1 MAVEDR
7 AKELNS
13 VAEKIQGMFSTFRSQ
28 FKSISNKR
36 KRIRRNVAERKKRDA
51 KLRSASSSFGKS
63 IGNIKSKVLSG
74 PSSILGKVLNFASL
88 LLFGVAINAIA
99 GVNRKVDDESK
110 MMKENSE
117 NTGNFITGM
126 VAGIQNF
133 IAGFGLMEKK
143 VNNTFDDVDNSIKN
157 AENELQ
163 QFKGDADKLDDFNLS
178 NILTDSTQDEREDKL
193 EEEKSIDPKFKKS
206 NSKSDLRRNAIKTDN
221 LLKEKDIELVKT
233 EGLTSEDKKKNA
245 FTKRLF
251 KQLDANELNI
261 DNLQLS
267 TEAKDYDD
275 DGEVDE
281 KIIII
286 RQREIV
292 NK

>member
-13 VAEKIQGMFSTFRSQ
+13 LAEKIQGSFTNFRSQ

-51 KLRSASSSFGKS
+51 KLKSSSSSFGKS

-99 GVNRKVDDESK
+99 GVNRKVDDDSK

-143 VNNTFDDVDNSIKN
+143 VNNTFDDVDKSINN
-157 AENELQ
+157 AEKELQ
-163 QFKGDADKLDDFNLS
+163 EFKGEADKLDNFDLA
-178 NILTDSTQDEREDKL
+178 NILTDSTPEDDDKT
-193 EEEKSIDPKFKKS
+193 EEESIDSRFKTSSNKS
-206 NSKSDLRRNAIKTDN
+206 NLKRNADKTDQI
-221 LLKEKDIELVKT
+221 LKDKNIELVKT
-233 EGLTSEDKKKNA
+233 ENMTSKERQKAK

-261 DNLQLS
+261 DNLQLDS
-267 TEAKDYDD
+267 ELEDI
-275 DGEVDE
+275 DGDGVEE
-281 KIIII
+281 RIIII
-286 RQREIV
+286 RQKEII
-292 NK
+292 KQ

>member
-13 VAEKIQGMFSTFRSQ
+13 LAEKIQGTFANFRSQ
-28 FKSISNKR
+28 FKTISNKR
-36 KRIRRNVAERKKRDA
+36 KRIRRNVAERKKRNV

-74 PSSILGKVLNFASL
+74 PSSILDKVLNFASL

-99 GVNRKVDDESK
+99 GVNRKVDDDSK

-133 IAGFGLMEKK
+133 IAGFGMMEQK
-143 VNNTFDDVDNSIKN
+143 VNNTFDDVDKSINN
-157 AENELQ
+157 AEKEFQ
-163 QFKGDADKLDDFNLS
+163 EFKGEAEKLDNFDLA
-178 NILTDSTQDEREDKL
+178 NILTDSTQEDDDKT
-193 EEEKSIDPKFKKS
+193 EEESIDSRFKKS
-206 NSKSDLRRNAIKTDN
+206 TSKSNLKRNASRTDKILEN
-221 LLKEKDIELVKT
+221 KDIELVKT
-233 EGLTSEDKKKNA
+233 EGLTSDEKKKDK
-245 FTKRLF
+245 FVKKLF
-251 KQLDANELNI
+251 KKLDKNELNI
-261 DNLQLS
+261 DNLQLNVD
-267 TEAKDYDD
+267 TEDIDD
-275 DGEVDE
+275 DGVEE

-286 RQREIV
+286 RQKEVIS
-292 NK
+292 K

>member
-1 MAVEDR
+1 MAVEER

-13 VAEKIQGMFSTFRSQ
+13 LAEKIQGSFTNFRSQ

-36 KRIRRNVAERKKRDA
+36 KRIRRNVAEKKKRDA
-51 KLRSASSSFGKS
+51 KLKSSSSSFGKS

-99 GVNRKVDDESK
+99 GGNRKVDDDSK

-133 IAGFGLMEKK
+133 IGGFGLMEKK
-143 VNNTFDDVDNSIKN
+143 VNNTFDDVDKSVKN
-157 AENELQ
+157 AEKELQ
-163 QFKGDADKLDDFNLS
+163 EFKGEAEKLDNFDLA
-178 NILTDSTQDEREDKL
+178 NILTDSTQEDDDKT
-193 EEEKSIDPKFKKS
+193 EEESIDSRFKKS
-206 NSKSDLRRNAIKTDN
+206 TSKSNLKRNASRTDKILEN
-221 LLKEKDIELVKT
+221 KDIELVKT
-233 EGLTSEDKKKNA
+233 EGLTSDERKKNK
-245 FTKRLF
+245 FVKNLF
-251 KQLDANELNI
+251 KKLDTNELNI
-261 DNLQLS
+261 DNLQLNED
-267 TEAKDYDD
+267 TEDIDD
-275 DGEVDE
+275 DGVEE

-286 RQREIV
+286 RQKEVIS
-292 NK
+292 K

>member
-7 AKELNS
+7 AKELNLL
-13 VAEKIQGMFSTFRSQ
+13 AEKIQGSFVNFRSQ
-28 FKSISNKR
+28 FKIISNKR
-36 KRIRRNVAERKKRDA
+36 KRIIKNVAERKKRNT

-99 GVNRKVDDESK
+99 GVNRKVDDDTK
-110 MMKENSE
+110 MMKEDSE

-143 VNNTFDDVDNSIKN
+143 VNNTFDDVDKSVNDAKK
-157 AENELQ
+157 ELEG
-163 QFKGDADKLDDFNLS
+163 FKGDADKLEGFNLG
-178 NILTDSTQDEREDKL
+178 NILTDKSQDDNERES
-193 EEEKSIDPKFKKS
+193 EEESVDSKFKKKSSTS
-206 NSKSDLRRNAIKTDN
+206 NLKRNATKTDN
-221 LLKEKDIELVKT
+221 ILKDKDIELVKT
-233 EGLTSEDKKKNA
+233 EGLTSEDKKKNK
-245 FTKRLF
+245 FVKNLF
-251 KQLDANELNI
+251 KKLDKNELNI
-261 DNLQLS
+261 DNLQLNVD
-267 TEAKDYDD
+267 TEDIDGDD
-275 DGEVDE
+275 VDE

-286 RQREIV
+286 RQKEVI

>member
-36 KRIRRNVAERKKRDA
+36 KRIRRNIAEKKKRDA

-88 LLFGVAINAIA
+88 LLFGVAINSIA
-99 GVNRKVDDESK
+99 GVSRKVDDESK
-110 MMKENSE
+110 MMKEKSE

-157 AENELQ
+157 AENDLE

-178 NILTDSTQDEREDKL
+178 NILTDNTQDEREDKL
-193 EEEKSIDPKFKKS
+193 EEEKSIDPKFKKG

-267 TEAKDYDD
+267 TEAKDYND

>member
-13 VAEKIQGMFSTFRSQ
+13 LAEKIQGTFANFRSQ
-28 FKSISNKR
+28 FKTISNKR
-36 KRIRRNVAERKKRDA
+36 KRIRRNVAERKKRNV

-74 PSSILGKVLNFASL
+74 PSSILDKVLNFASL

-99 GVNRKVDDESK
+99 GVNRKVDDDSK

-143 VNNTFDDVDNSIKN
+143 VNNTFDDVDKSINN
-157 AENELQ
+157 AEKELQ
-163 QFKGDADKLDDFNLS
+163 EFKGEADKLDNFDLA
-178 NILTDSTQDEREDKL
+178 NILTDSTPEDDDKT
-193 EEEKSIDPKFKKS
+193 EEESIDSRFKTSSNKS
-206 NSKSDLRRNAIKTDN
+206 NLKRNADKTDKI
-221 LLKEKDIELVKT
+221 LKDKDIELVQT
-233 EGLTSEDKKKNA
+233 EGLTPEDKKKNA
-245 FTKRLF
+245 FTKKLF
-251 KQLDANELNI
+251 KQLDKNELNI
-261 DNLQLS
+261 DNLKIN
-267 TEAKDYDD
+267 TELEDI
-275 DGEVDE
+275 DGDGVDE

>member
-36 KRIRRNVAERKKRDA
+36 KRIRRNIAEKKKRDA
-51 KLRSASSSFGKS
+51 KLKSASSSFGKS

-88 LLFGVAINAIA
+88 LLFGVAINSIA
-99 GVNRKVDDESK
+99 GVSRKVDDESK
-110 MMKENSE
+110 MMKEKSD

-157 AENELQ
+157 AENDLQ

-178 NILTDSTQDEREDKL
+178 NILTDNTQDEREDKI
-193 EEEKSIDPKFKKS
+193 EEEKSIDPKFKKG

-251 KQLDANELNI
+251 KQLDTNELNI

-267 TEAKDYDD
+267 TDAEDIG
-275 DGEVDE
+275 DGVDE

-292 NK
+292 KQ

>member
-13 VAEKIQGMFSTFRSQ
+13 LAEKIQGSFTNFKSQ

-51 KLRSASSSFGKS
+51 KLKSSSSSFGKS

-99 GVNRKVDDESK
+99 GVNRKVDDDSK

-157 AENELQ
+157 AEKELQ
-163 QFKGDADKLDDFNLS
+163 GFKSDTDKLDNFDLA
-178 NILTDSTQDEREDKL
+178 NILTDNTQEDNDRES
-193 EEEKSIDPKFKKS
+193 EEKSIDSKFKTSSDKS
-206 NSKSDLRRNAIKTDN
+206 NLKRNADKTDKI
-221 LLKEKDIELVKT
+221 LKDKDIELVQT

-245 FTKRLF
+245 FTKKLF
-251 KQLDANELNI
+251 KQLDKNDLNI

-267 TEAKDYDD
+267 TEAKDYDG

>member
-7 AKELNS
+7 AKELNLL
-13 VAEKIQGMFSTFRSQ
+13 AEKIQGSFANFRSQ
-28 FKSISNKR
+28 FKTISNKR
-36 KRIRRNVAERKKRDA
+36 KRIIKNVAERKKRNA

-99 GVNRKVDDESK
+99 GVNRKIDDESK

-143 VNNTFDDVDNSIKN
+143 VNNTFDDVDKSINN
-157 AENELQ
+157 AEKELQ
-163 QFKGDADKLDDFNLS
+163 EFKGEVDKLDNFDLA
-178 NILTDSTQDEREDKL
+178 NILTDSTPEDDDKT
-193 EEEKSIDPKFKKS
+193 EEESIDSKFKKQS
-206 NSKSDLRRNAIKTDN
+206 SKSNLKRNASKTDDI
-221 LLKEKDIELVKT
+221 LKNKNIELVKT
-233 EGLTSEDKKKNA
+233 EGLTSEDKKKNK
-245 FTKRLF
+245 FVKNLF
-251 KQLDANELNI
+251 KKLDKNELNI
-261 DNLQLS
+261 DNLQLDEGIED
-267 TEAKDYDD
+267 TDD
-275 DGEVDE
+275 DGVDE

-286 RQREIV
+286 RQKEVI
-292 NK
+292 KA

>member
-13 VAEKIQGMFSTFRSQ
+13 LAEKIQGSFINFRSQ
-28 FKSISNKR
+28 FKTISNKR
-36 KRIRRNVAERKKRDA
+36 KRIIKNVAERKKRNA

-99 GVNRKVDDESK
+99 GVNSKIDDESK

-143 VNNTFDDVDNSIKN
+143 VNNTFDDVDNSVKK
-157 AENELQ
+157 AEEQLQ
-163 QFKGDADKLDDFNLS
+163 GFKKDTDKLDNFNLG
-178 NILTDSTQDEREDKL
+178 NILTDNSQEDNERVS
-193 EEEKSIDPKFKKS
+193 EEESVDSKFKKVA
-206 NSKSDLRRNAIKTDN
+206 SKSNLKRNASKTDEI
-221 LLKEKDIELVKT
+221 LKNKDIELVKT
-233 EGLTSEDKKKNA
+233 EGLTSEDKKKNK
-245 FTKRLF
+245 FVKNLF
-251 KQLDANELNI
+251 KKLDKNELNI
-261 DNLQLS
+261 DNLQLDEG
-267 TEAKDYDD
+267 TEDTDS
-275 DGEVDE
+275 DGVDE

-286 RQREIV
+286 RQKEVI
-292 NK
+292 KA

>member
-13 VAEKIQGMFSTFRSQ
+13 LAEKIQGSFANFRSQ
-28 FKSISNKR
+28 FKTISNKR
-36 KRIRRNVAERKKRDA
+36 KRIIKNVAERKKRNA

-99 GVNRKVDDESK
+99 GVNRKIDDESK

-143 VNNTFDDVDNSIKN
+143 VDNTFNDVDNSVRA
-157 AENELQ
+157 AEKQLQ
-163 QFKGDADKLDDFNLS
+163 GFKKDTDKLDNFNLGY
-178 NILTDSTQDEREDKL
+178 ILTDNSQEDNERES
-193 EEEKSIDPKFKKS
+193 EEESVDSKFKKVA
-206 NSKSDLRRNAIKTDN
+206 SKSNLKRNASKTDDI
-221 LLKEKDIELVKT
+221 LKNKDIELVKT
-233 EGLTSEDKKKNA
+233 EGLTPEDKKKNK
-245 FTKRLF
+245 FVKNLF
-251 KQLDANELNI
+251 KKLDKNELNI
-261 DNLQLS
+261 DNLQLDVGMED
-267 TEAKDYDD
+267 TDD
-275 DGEVDE
+275 DGVDE

-286 RQREIV
+286 RQKEVI
-292 NK
+292 KA

>member
-13 VAEKIQGMFSTFRSQ
+13 LAEKIQGTFANFRSQ
-28 FKSISNKR
+28 FKTISNKR
-36 KRIRRNVAERKKRDA
+36 KRIRRNVAERKKRNV

-74 PSSILGKVLNFASL
+74 PSSILDKVLNFASL

-99 GVNRKVDDESK
+99 GVNRKVDDDSK

-133 IAGFGLMEKK
+133 IAGFGMMEQK
-143 VNNTFDDVDNSIKN
+143 VNNTFDDVDKSINN
-157 AENELQ
+157 AEKEFQ
-163 QFKGDADKLDDFNLS
+163 EFKGEAEKLDNFDLA
-178 NILTDSTQDEREDKL
+178 NILTDSTQEDDDKT
-193 EEEKSIDPKFKKS
+193 EEESIDSRFKKS
-206 NSKSDLRRNAIKTDN
+206 TSKSNLKRNASRTDKILEN
-221 LLKEKDIELVKT
+221 KDIELVKT
-233 EGLTSEDKKKNA
+233 EGLTSDEKKKNK
-245 FTKRLF
+245 FVKKLF
-251 KQLDANELNI
+251 KKLDKNELNI
-261 DNLQLS
+261 DNLQLNVD
-267 TEAKDYDD
+267 TEDIDD
-275 DGEVDE
+275 DGVEE

-286 RQREIV
+286 RQKEVIS
-292 NK
+292 K

>member
-13 VAEKIQGMFSTFRSQ
+13 VAEKIQGTFSTFRSQ

-36 KRIRRNVAERKKRDA
+36 KRIRRNIAERKKRDA

-110 MMKENSE
+110 MMKEKSE

-157 AENELQ
+157 ADNDLQ

-178 NILTDSTQDEREDKL
+178 NILTDSTQDESEDKL
-193 EEEKSIDPKFKKS
+193 EEEKSIDSKFKKS

-275 DGEVDE
+275 DGEVHE

>member
-13 VAEKIQGMFSTFRSQ
+13 LAEKIQGSFVNFRSQ
-28 FKSISNKR
+28 FKTISNKR
-36 KRIRRNVAERKKRDA
+36 KRIIKNVAERKKRNT

-99 GVNRKVDDESK
+99 GVNRKVDDDTK
-110 MMKENSE
+110 MMKEDSE

-143 VNNTFDDVDNSIKN
+143 VNNTFDDVDKSVNDAKK
-157 AENELQ
+157 ELEG
-163 QFKGDADKLDDFNLS
+163 FKGDADKLDGFNLG
-178 NILTDSTQDEREDKL
+178 NILTDKSQDDNERES
-193 EEEKSIDPKFKKS
+193 EEESVDSKFKKKSSTS
-206 NSKSDLRRNAIKTDN
+206 NLKRNATKTDN
-221 LLKEKDIELVKT
+221 ILKDKDIELVKT
-233 EGLTSEDKKKNA
+233 EGLTSEDKKKNK
-245 FTKRLF
+245 FVKNLF
-251 KQLDANELNI
+251 KKLDRNELNI
-261 DNLQLS
+261 DNLQLNVD
-267 TEAKDYDD
+267 TEDIDGDD
-275 DGEVDE
+275 VDE

-286 RQREIV
+286 RQKEVI

>member
-13 VAEKIQGMFSTFRSQ
+13 LAEKIQGSFANFRSQ
-28 FKSISNKR
+28 FKTISNKR
-36 KRIRRNVAERKKRDA
+36 KRIRRNVAERKKRNV

-74 PSSILGKVLNFASL
+74 PSSILDKVLNFASL

-99 GVNRKVDDESK
+99 GVNRKVDDDSK

-143 VNNTFDDVDNSIKN
+143 VNNTFDDVDKSINN
-157 AENELQ
+157 AEKEFQ
-163 QFKGDADKLDDFNLS
+163 EFKGEAEKLDNFDLA
-178 NILTDSTQDEREDKL
+178 NILTDSTQEDDDKT
-193 EEEKSIDPKFKKS
+193 EEESIDSRFKKS
-206 NSKSDLRRNAIKTDN
+206 TSKSNLKRNASRTDKILEN
-221 LLKEKDIELVKT
+221 KDIELVKT
-233 EGLTSEDKKKNA
+233 EGLTSDEKKKNK
-245 FTKRLF
+245 FVKKLF
-251 KQLDANELNI
+251 KKLDKNELNI
-261 DNLQLS
+261 DNLQLNVD
-267 TEAKDYDD
+267 TEDIDD
-275 DGEVDE
+275 DGVEE

-286 RQREIV
+286 RQKEVIS
-292 NK
+292 K

>member
-13 VAEKIQGMFSTFRSQ
+13 LAEKIQGTFANFRSQ
-28 FKSISNKR
+28 FKTISNKR
-36 KRIRRNVAERKKRDA
+36 KRIRRNVAERKKRNV

-74 PSSILGKVLNFASL
+74 PSSILDKVLNFASL

-99 GVNRKVDDESK
+99 GVNRKVDDDSK

-133 IAGFGLMEKK
+133 IAGFGMMEQK
-143 VNNTFDDVDNSIKN
+143 VNNTFDDVDKSINN
-157 AENELQ
+157 AEKEFQ
-163 QFKGDADKLDDFNLS
+163 EFKGEAEKLDNFDLA
-178 NILTDSTQDEREDKL
+178 NILTDSTQEDDDKT
-193 EEEKSIDPKFKKS
+193 EEESIDSRFKKS
-206 NSKSDLRRNAIKTDN
+206 TSKSNLKRNATKTDKILEN
-221 LLKEKDIELVKT
+221 KDIELVKT
-233 EGLTSEDKKKNA
+233 EGLTSDEKKKNK
-245 FTKRLF
+245 FVKKLF
-251 KQLDANELNI
+251 KKLDKNELNI
-261 DNLQLS
+261 DNLQLNVD
-267 TEAKDYDD
+267 TEDIDD
-275 DGEVDE
+275 DGVEE

-286 RQREIV
+286 RQKEVIS
-292 NK
+292 K

>member
-13 VAEKIQGMFSTFRSQ
+13 LAEKIQGSFTNFRSQ

-51 KLRSASSSFGKS
+51 KLKSASSSFGKS

-74 PSSILGKVLNFASL
+74 PSSILGKVLTFASL

-99 GVNRKVDDESK
+99 GVNRKVDDDTK

-126 VAGIQNF
+126 VTGIQNF

-163 QFKGDADKLDDFNLS
+163 EFKGEAEKLDNFDLA
-178 NILTDSTQDEREDKL
+178 NILTDSTQEDDDKT
-193 EEEKSIDPKFKKS
+193 EEESIDSRFKKS
-206 NSKSDLRRNAIKTDN
+206 TSKSNLKRNASRTDKILEN
-221 LLKEKDIELVKT
+221 KDIELVKT
-233 EGLTSEDKKKNA
+233 EGLTSDERKKNK
-245 FTKRLF
+245 FVKNLF
-251 KQLDANELNI
+251 KKLDKNELNI
-261 DNLQLS
+261 DNLQLDVGMED
-267 TEAKDYDD
+267 TDD
-275 DGEVDE
+275 DGVDE

-286 RQREIV
+286 RQKEVI
-292 NK
+292 KA

>member
-36 KRIRRNVAERKKRDA
+36 KRIRRNIADKKKRNA

-99 GVNRKVDDESK
+99 GVNSKIDDESK

-157 AENELQ
+157 AENDLQ

-178 NILTDSTQDEREDKL
+178 NILTDNTQDEREDKI
-193 EEEKSIDPKFKKS
+193 EEEKSIDPKFKKG

-251 KQLDANELNI
+251 KQLDTNELNI

-267 TEAKDYDD
+267 TDAEDIG
-275 DGEVDE
+275 DGVDE

-292 NK
+292 KQ

>member
-7 AKELNS
+7 AKELNLL
-13 VAEKIQGMFSTFRSQ
+13 AEKIQGSFANFRSQ
-28 FKSISNKR
+28 FKTISNKR
-36 KRIRRNVAERKKRDA
+36 KRIIKNVAERKKRNT

-99 GVNRKVDDESK
+99 GVNSKIDDESK

-143 VNNTFDDVDNSIKN
+143 VNNTFDDVDNSVKK
-157 AENELQ
+157 AEEQLQ
-163 QFKGDADKLDDFNLS
+163 GFKKDTDKLENFDLG
-178 NILTDSTQDEREDKL
+178 NILTDNTQEDNERVS
-193 EEEKSIDPKFKKS
+193 EEESVDSKFKKVA
-206 NSKSDLRRNAIKTDN
+206 SKSNLKRNASKTDEI
-221 LLKEKDIELVKT
+221 LKNKDIELVKT
-233 EGLTSEDKKKNA
+233 EGLTSEDKKKNK
-245 FTKRLF
+245 FVKNLF
-251 KQLDANELNI
+251 KKLDKNELNI
-261 DNLQLS
+261 DNLQLDVG
-267 TEAKDYDD
+267 TEDTDD
-275 DGEVDE
+275 DGVDE

-286 RQREIV
+286 RQKEVI
-292 NK
+292 KA

>member
-13 VAEKIQGMFSTFRSQ
+13 LAEKIQGTFANFRSQ
-28 FKSISNKR
+28 FKTISNKR
-36 KRIRRNVAERKKRDA
+36 KRIRRNVAERKKRNV

-74 PSSILGKVLNFASL
+74 PSSILDKVLNFASL

-99 GVNRKVDDESK
+99 GVNRKVDDDSK

-133 IAGFGLMEKK
+133 IAGFGMMEQK
-143 VNNTFDDVDNSIKN
+143 VNNTFDDVDKSINN
-157 AENELQ
+157 AEKEFQ
-163 QFKGDADKLDDFNLS
+163 EFKGEAEKLDNFDLA
-178 NILTDSTQDEREDKL
+178 NILTDSTQEDDDKT
-193 EEEKSIDPKFKKS
+193 EEESIDSRFKKS
-206 NSKSDLRRNAIKTDN
+206 TSKSNLKRNATKTDKILEN
-221 LLKEKDIELVKT
+221 KDIELVKT
-233 EGLTSEDKKKNA
+233 EGLTSDERKKNK
-245 FTKRLF
+245 FVKNLF
-251 KQLDANELNI
+251 KKLDTNELNI
-261 DNLQLS
+261 DNLQLNVD
-267 TEAKDYDD
+267 TEDIDD
-275 DGEVDE
+275 DGVEE

-286 RQREIV
+286 RQKEVIS
-292 NK
+292 K

>member
-13 VAEKIQGMFSTFRSQ
+13 LAEKIQGSFTNFRSQ

-51 KLRSASSSFGKS
+51 KLKSSSSSFGKS

-99 GVNRKVDDESK
+99 GVNRKVDDDSN

-157 AENELQ
+157 AEKELQ
-163 QFKGDADKLDDFNLS
+163 GFKGDTDKLDNFNLS
-178 NILTDSTQDEREDKL
+178 NILTDNTQEDNDRESEERSIDSRFKTSSNKSNLKRNADKTDKILEDK
-193 EEEKSIDPKFKKS
+193 
-206 NSKSDLRRNAIKTDN
+206 N
-221 LLKEKDIELVKT
+221 IELVKT
-233 EGLTSEDKKKNA
+233 VDMTSKERQKAK

-261 DNLQLS
+261 DNLQLDS
-267 TEAKDYDD
+267 ELEDI
-275 DGEVDE
+275 DGDGVEE

-286 RQREIV
+286 RQREII
-292 NK
+292 KQ

>member
-13 VAEKIQGMFSTFRSQ
+13 LAEKIQGSFTNFRSQ

-36 KRIRRNVAERKKRDA
+36 KRIRRNVAEKKKRDA
-51 KLRSASSSFGKS
+51 KLKSSSSSFGKS

-99 GVNRKVDDESK
+99 GVNRKVHDDSN

-133 IAGFGLMEKK
+133 IAGFGMMEQK
-143 VNNTFDDVDNSIKN
+143 VNNTFDDVDKSINN
-157 AENELQ
+157 AEKEFQ
-163 QFKGDADKLDDFNLS
+163 EFKGEAEKLDNFDLA
-178 NILTDSTQDEREDKL
+178 NILTDSTQEDDDKT
-193 EEEKSIDPKFKKS
+193 EEESIDSRFKKS
-206 NSKSDLRRNAIKTDN
+206 TSKSNLKRNASRTDKILEN
-221 LLKEKDIELVKT
+221 KDIELVKT
-233 EGLTSEDKKKNA
+233 EGLTSDEKKKNK
-245 FTKRLF
+245 FVKKLF
-251 KQLDANELNI
+251 KKLDKNELNI
-261 DNLQLS
+261 DNLQLNVD
-267 TEAKDYDD
+267 TEDIDD
-275 DGEVDE
+275 DGVEE

-286 RQREIV
+286 RQKEVIS
-292 NK
+292 K

>member
-13 VAEKIQGMFSTFRSQ
+13 LAEKIQGTFANFRSQ
-28 FKSISNKR
+28 FKTISNKR
-36 KRIRRNVAERKKRDA
+36 KRIRRNVAERKKRNV

-74 PSSILGKVLNFASL
+74 PSSILDKVLNFASL

-99 GVNRKVDDESK
+99 GVNRKVDDDSK

-133 IAGFGLMEKK
+133 IAGFGMMEQK
-143 VNNTFDDVDNSIKN
+143 VNNTFDDVDKSINN
-157 AENELQ
+157 AEKEFQ
-163 QFKGDADKLDDFNLS
+163 EFKGEAEKLDNFDLA
-178 NILTDSTQDEREDKL
+178 NILTDSTQEDDDKT
-193 EEEKSIDPKFKKS
+193 EEESIDSRFKKS
-206 NSKSDLRRNAIKTDN
+206 TSKSNLKRNASRTDKILEN
-221 LLKEKDIELVKT
+221 KDIELVKT
-233 EGLTSEDKKKNA
+233 EGLTSDEKKKNK
-245 FTKRLF
+245 FVKKLF
-251 KQLDANELNI
+251 KKLDKNELNI
-261 DNLQLS
+261 DNLQLNVD
-267 TEAKDYDD
+267 TEDIDD
-275 DGEVDE
+275 DGVEE

-286 RQREIV
+286 RQKEVIC
-292 NK
+292 

>member
-13 VAEKIQGMFSTFRSQ
+13 LAEKIQGSFTNFRSQ

-36 KRIRRNVAERKKRDA
+36 KRIRRNVAEKKKRDA
-51 KLRSASSSFGKS
+51 KLKSSSSSFGKS

-99 GVNRKVDDESK
+99 GVNRKVDDDSK

-133 IAGFGLMEKK
+133 IAGFGMMEQK
-143 VNNTFDDVDNSIKN
+143 VNNTFDDVDKSINN
-157 AENELQ
+157 AEKEFQ
-163 QFKGDADKLDDFNLS
+163 EFKGEAEKLDNFDLA
-178 NILTDSTQDEREDKL
+178 NILTDSTQEDDDKT
-193 EEEKSIDPKFKKS
+193 EEESIDSRFKKAT
-206 NSKSDLRRNAIKTDN
+206 SKSNLKRNASRTDKILEN
-221 LLKEKDIELVKT
+221 KDIELVKT
-233 EGLTSEDKKKNA
+233 EGLTSDEKKKNK
-245 FTKRLF
+245 FIKKLF
-251 KQLDANELNI
+251 KKLDKNELNI
-261 DNLQLS
+261 DNLQLNVD
-267 TEAKDYDD
+267 TEDIDD
-275 DGEVDE
+275 DGVEE

-286 RQREIV
+286 RQKEVIS
-292 NK
+292 K

>member
-13 VAEKIQGMFSTFRSQ
+13 LAEKIQGTFANFRSQ
-28 FKSISNKR
+28 FKTISNKR
-36 KRIRRNVAERKKRDA
+36 KRIRRNVAERKKRNV

-74 PSSILGKVLNFASL
+74 PSSILDKVLNFASL

-99 GVNRKVDDESK
+99 GVNRKVDDDSK

-143 VNNTFDDVDNSIKN
+143 VNNTFDDVDKSINN
-157 AENELQ
+157 AEKEFQ
-163 QFKGDADKLDDFNLS
+163 EFKGEAEKLDNFDLA
-178 NILTDSTQDEREDKL
+178 NILTDSTQEDDDKT
-193 EEEKSIDPKFKKS
+193 EEESIDSRFKKS
-206 NSKSDLRRNAIKTDN
+206 TSKSNLKRNATKTDKILEN
-221 LLKEKDIELVKT
+221 KDIELVKT
-233 EGLTSEDKKKNA
+233 EGLTSDEKKKNK
-245 FTKRLF
+245 FVKKLF
-251 KQLDANELNI
+251 KKLDKNELNI
-261 DNLQLS
+261 DNLQLNVD
-267 TEAKDYDD
+267 TEDIDD
-275 DGEVDE
+275 DGVEE

-286 RQREIV
+286 RQKEVIS
-292 NK
+292 K

>member
-13 VAEKIQGMFSTFRSQ
+13 LAEKIQGSFVNFRSQ
-28 FKSISNKR
+28 FKTISNKR
-36 KRIRRNVAERKKRDA
+36 KRIIKNVAERKKRNT

-99 GVNRKVDDESK
+99 GVNRKVDDDTK
-110 MMKENSE
+110 MMKEDSE

-143 VNNTFDDVDNSIKN
+143 VNNTFDDVDKSVNDAKK
-157 AENELQ
+157 ELEG
-163 QFKGDADKLDDFNLS
+163 FKGDADKLEGFNLG
-178 NILTDSTQDEREDKL
+178 NILTDKSQDDNERES
-193 EEEKSIDPKFKKS
+193 EEESVDSKFKKKSSTS
-206 NSKSDLRRNAIKTDN
+206 NLKRNATKTDN
-221 LLKEKDIELVKT
+221 ILKDKDIELVKT
-233 EGLTSEDKKKNA
+233 EGLTSEDKKKNK
-245 FTKRLF
+245 FVKNLF
-251 KQLDANELNI
+251 KKLDRNELNI
-261 DNLQLS
+261 DNLQINVD
-267 TEAKDYDD
+267 TEDIDGDD
-275 DGEVDE
+275 VVE

-286 RQREIV
+286 RQKEVI

>member
-13 VAEKIQGMFSTFRSQ
+13 LAEKIQGTFANFRSQ
-28 FKSISNKR
+28 FKTISNKR
-36 KRIRRNVAERKKRDA
+36 KRIRRNVAERKKRNV

-74 PSSILGKVLNFASL
+74 PSSILDKVLNFASL

-99 GVNRKVDDESK
+99 GVNRKVDDDSK

-133 IAGFGLMEKK
+133 IAGFGMMEQK
-143 VNNTFDDVDNSIKN
+143 VNNTFDDVDKSINN
-157 AENELQ
+157 AEKEFQ
-163 QFKGDADKLDDFNLS
+163 EFKGEAEKLDNFDLA
-178 NILTDSTQDEREDKL
+178 NILTDSTQEDDDKT
-193 EEEKSIDPKFKKS
+193 EEESIDSRFKKS
-206 NSKSDLRRNAIKTDN
+206 TSKSNLKRNASRTDKILEN
-221 LLKEKDIELVKT
+221 KDIELVKT
-233 EGLTSEDKKKNA
+233 EGLTSDEKKKNK
-245 FTKRLF
+245 FVKKLF
-251 KQLDANELNI
+251 KKLDKNELNI
-261 DNLQLS
+261 DNLQLNED
-267 TEAKDYDD
+267 TEDIDD
-275 DGEVDE
+275 DGVEE

-286 RQREIV
+286 RQKEVIS
-292 NK
+292 K

>member
-13 VAEKIQGMFSTFRSQ
+13 LAEKIQGSFTNFRSQ

-36 KRIRRNVAERKKRDA
+36 KRIRRNVAEKKKRDA
-51 KLRSASSSFGKS
+51 KLKSSSSSFGKS

-99 GVNRKVDDESK
+99 GVNRKVDDDSK

-133 IAGFGLMEKK
+133 IAGFGMMEQK
-143 VNNTFDDVDNSIKN
+143 VNNTFDDVDKSINN
-157 AENELQ
+157 AEKEFQ
-163 QFKGDADKLDDFNLS
+163 EFKGEAEKLDNFDLA
-178 NILTDSTQDEREDKL
+178 NILTDSTQEDDDKT
-193 EEEKSIDPKFKKS
+193 EEESIDSRFKKS
-206 NSKSDLRRNAIKTDN
+206 TSKSNLKRNASRTDKILEN
-221 LLKEKDIELVKT
+221 KDIELVKT
-233 EGLTSEDKKKNA
+233 EGLTSDEKKKNK
-245 FTKRLF
+245 FVKKLF
-251 KQLDANELNI
+251 KKLDKNELNI
-261 DNLQLS
+261 DNLQLNVD
-267 TEAKDYDD
+267 TEDIDD
-275 DGEVDE
+275 DGVEE

-286 RQREIV
+286 RQKEVIS
-292 NK
+292 K

>member
-13 VAEKIQGMFSTFRSQ
+13 LAEKIQGSFTNFRSQ

-36 KRIRRNVAERKKRDA
+36 KRIRRNVAEKKKRDA
-51 KLRSASSSFGKS
+51 KLKSSSSSFGKS

-99 GVNRKVDDESK
+99 GVNRKVDDDSK

-143 VNNTFDDVDNSIKN
+143 VNNTFDDVDKSINN
-157 AENELQ
+157 AEKELQ
-163 QFKGDADKLDDFNLS
+163 EFKGEADKLDNFDLA
-178 NILTDSTQDEREDKL
+178 NILTDSTPEDDDKTEEESIDSRFKTSSNKSNLKRNADKTDKILEDK
-193 EEEKSIDPKFKKS
+193 
-206 NSKSDLRRNAIKTDN
+206 N
-221 LLKEKDIELVKT
+221 IELVKT
-233 EGLTSEDKKKNA
+233 VDMTSKERQKAK
-245 FTKRLF
+245 FTKQLF
-251 KQLDANELNI
+251 KKLDANELNI
-261 DNLQLS
+261 DNLQLDS
-267 TEAKDYDD
+267 ELEDI
-275 DGEVDE
+275 DGDGVEE

-286 RQREIV
+286 RQREII
-292 NK
+292 KQ